1 MHGPEE
7 AAWFSRLETEHA
19 NLRAALEWSLDR
31 GPAGTGVAL
40 RLCGALGQFWN
51 VRGHW
56 SEGLAWLTRVL
67 SRPET
72 AEPTLAR
79 ARALNAAG
87 FLAYCLNDYAI
98 ARRRYQEALAIWR
111 AHPPCADHATALR
124 ILGAVLSNGG
134 RSADGR
140 APLEESLAMS
150 RALGDTEGVA
160 WTLMDIGE
168 LSINRD
174 AGAAGRAETMSMFE
188 ESLALHRQIENQNGI
203 SIVLTSLAGIAR
215 YTGELEGAGA
225 RYAESLAI
233 ARRIGNRR
241 TISLALIGLGNV
253 AAIRGEHATAERL
266 LSESLPVIEELGQR
280 GLVADT
286 LLSLGWIHL
295 ARGEPE
301 AAAERI
307 AAGSALFAE
316 LGDQRGLSYAKYRQG
331 ELLYYRGEMEAA
343 RNVLEESIAQ
353 ARQTG
358 MWWLPPLSLSVLGW
372 MAHRA
377 GDTARALTLL
387 RESLTLLRDRYN
399 KTECV
404 TTLERWAGAA
414 AGAGR
419 SIEAATVLGAAEA
432 LREGMR
438 SPVAP
443 VERADHARALAD
455 ARAHLVPSDFARAW
469 GQGRA
474 MALADWT
481 KVIDFALGE

>member
-1 MHGPEE
+1 
-7 AAWFSRLETEHA
+7 
-19 NLRAALEWSLDR
+19 
-31 GPAGTGVAL
+31 
-40 RLCGALGQFWN
+40 
-51 VRGHW
+51 
-56 SEGLAWLTRVL
+56 
-67 SRPET
+67 
-72 AEPTLAR
+72 
-79 ARALNAAG
+79 
-87 FLAYCLNDYAI
+87 
-98 ARRRYQEALAIWR
+98 
-111 AHPPCADHATALR
+111 
-124 ILGAVLSNGG
+124 
-134 RSADGR
+134 
-140 APLEESLAMS
+140 MS
-150 RALGDTEGVA
+150 RALEDTEGVA

-215 YTGELEGAGA
+215 YTGELEEAGA

-286 LLSLGWIHL
+286 LLSLGWIQL
-295 ARGEPE
+295 AGGEPE

-372 MAHRA
+372 MARRA

-432 LREGMR
+432 LREAMR

-443 VERADHARALAD
+443 VERADYARALAD
-455 ARAHLVPSDFARAW
+455 ARAHLDPSNFARAW
-469 GQGRA
+469 DQGRA
-474 MALADWT
+474 MALEDWM